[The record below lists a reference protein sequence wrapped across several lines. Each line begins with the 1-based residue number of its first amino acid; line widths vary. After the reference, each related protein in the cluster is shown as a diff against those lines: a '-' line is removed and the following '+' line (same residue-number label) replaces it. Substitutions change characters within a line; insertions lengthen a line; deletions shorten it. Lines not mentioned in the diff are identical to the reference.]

1 MYWCG
6 VVYKQVG
13 RGGLCVNNRVSAQKY
28 NTFYIGLIM
37 KCRFGGHMISSTS
50 NPQVKWVVSLQKKAK
65 QRREEGLFVVEGRK
79 MVCEAPEDMLV
90 KVFATE
96 KFLCEYGELIDNDKL
111 EVVSD
116 SVMAHMSDTMS
127 PQGILAVVKQPVYN
141 IEDILKTSAAP
152 LFILLENLQD
162 PGNLGTILRTAEGA
176 GVTAVLMSRDT
187 VDIFNPKVIRSTMG
201 SLYRVPFIYTDN
213 ILVMVDILK
222 SSGVKVFAAHLK
234 GVNDYD
240 AERYLGATC
249 FLIGNEANGLSDEIS
264 DRADCYVKIPMLGKV
279 ESLNASVAAA
289 LLMYEA
295 ANQRK
300 SK

>member
-1 MYWCG
+1 
-6 VVYKQVG
+6 
-13 RGGLCVNNRVSAQKY
+13 
-28 NTFYIGLIM
+28 
-37 KCRFGGHMISSTS
+37 MISSTS
-50 NPQVKWVVSLQKKAK
+50 NSQVKWVVSLQKKAK

-90 KVFATE
+90 KAFATE
-96 KFLCEYGELIDNDKL
+96 QFINQHGKPCDDDKL
-111 EVVSD
+111 ETVSEAVF
-116 SVMAHMSDTMS
+116 SHMSDTMS
-127 PQGILAVVKQPVYN
+127 PQGILAVVRQPIYN
-141 IEDILKTSAAP
+141 IEEILKNSSAP
-152 LFILLENLQD
+152 LFIVLENLQD

-201 SLYRVPFIYTDN
+201 SLYRVPFACFE
-213 ILVMVDILK
+213 DIAGAIDMLK
-222 SSGVKVFAAHLK
+222 TAGIKVFAAHLK

-240 AERYLGATC
+240 AEEYLGGTC

-264 DRADCYVKIPMLGKV
+264 KKADCYIKIPMLGKV

-295 ANQRK
+295 AGQRK

>member
-1 MYWCG
+1 
-6 VVYKQVG
+6 
-13 RGGLCVNNRVSAQKY
+13 
-28 NTFYIGLIM
+28 
-37 KCRFGGHMISSTS
+37 MISSTS

-79 MVCEAPEDMLV
+79 MVYEAPEDMFV

-96 KFLCEYGELIDNDKL
+96 KFLSEHDEMCDNDKL
-111 EVVSD
+111 EVVSE
-116 SVMAHMSDTMS
+116 SVLSHMSDTMS
-127 PQGILAVVKQPVYN
+127 PQGILAVVRQPLYN
-141 IEDILKTSAAP
+141 IEETLKNSDAP
-152 LFILLENLQD
+152 LFLLLENLQD

-201 SLYRVPFIYTDN
+201 SLYRVPFVYFE
-213 ILVMVDILK
+213 DILGAVDMLK
-222 SSGVKVFAAHLK
+222 NAGVKVFAAHLK

-240 AERYLGATC
+240 AEGYLGGTC
-249 FLIGNEANGLSDEIS
+249 FLIGNEANGLTDEIAEK
-264 DRADCYVKIPMLGKV
+264 ADCYVKIPMQGKV

-295 ANQRK
+295 ARQRK